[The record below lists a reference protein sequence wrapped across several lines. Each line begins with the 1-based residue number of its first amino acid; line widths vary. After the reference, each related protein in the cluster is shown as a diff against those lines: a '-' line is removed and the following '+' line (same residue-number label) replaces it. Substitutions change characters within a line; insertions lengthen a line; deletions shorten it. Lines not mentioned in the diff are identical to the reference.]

1 MIFVGYYLSSRPV
14 VFCNKGVLRIFSKF
28 TGKHQCWSVFLIKL
42 QTCSSFKKR
51 LQHRCFPVKFARFF
65 RTPILYM
72 ITYAIQNS
80 CTKTFTAKFMW
91 TTASGISENRQIYW
105 CFAEFYISQLHWW
118 TRNQRINVDD
128 ATHIITELYID
139 VQTAVRGNFE
149 PNQFD

>member
-42 QTCSSFKKR
+42 QACSSFKMR
-51 LQHRCFPVKFARFF
+51 LQHRCFPENFARFF

-80 CTKTFTAKFMW
+80 CTKTFTAKSMW
-91 TTASGISENRQIYW
+91 TTASGISENRP
-105 CFAEFYISQLHWW
+105 CLASCKF
-118 TRNQRINVDD
+118 
-128 ATHIITELYID
+128 ID
-139 VQTAVRGNFE
+139 VLQNFLSVSCADE
-149 PNQFD
+149 HTTNVLTLMTQHK